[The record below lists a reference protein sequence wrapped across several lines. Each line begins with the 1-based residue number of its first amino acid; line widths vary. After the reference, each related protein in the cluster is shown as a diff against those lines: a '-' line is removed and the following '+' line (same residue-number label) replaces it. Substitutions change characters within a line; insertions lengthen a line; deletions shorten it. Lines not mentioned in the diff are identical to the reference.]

1 MKPLLQVEG
10 VSKSFAR
17 GGIPVRVLENVSM
30 EVHDGELFAIYGK
43 RASGKTTLLEIAA
56 GLADPDAGTVS
67 FNGRDMARMSQR
79 QLAGMHRDHVGWVER
94 EGPQATDV
102 PMRAHVAL
110 PLYRRLSRRQADLKA
125 LAMLERVG
133 VREYADARWSDLP
146 TSVRVF
152 VTIAQ
157 ALVREPQLLVVD
169 DPIYGL
175 AVTEREAV
183 TGLLRDVAERAGL
196 AVLLA
201 VPEMPAMLHAHQ
213 VRVLAGGSL
222 IGPAPDGTRSAD
234 VIEFP
239 RPNSA

>member
-56 GLADPDAGTVS
+56 GLADPDAGSVS

-133 VREYADARWSDLP
+133 AGEYADALWGDLP
-146 TSVRVF
+146 HTARTF
-152 VTIAQ
+152 IAIAQ
-157 ALVREPQLLVVD
+157 ALIREPDLLIAD

-183 TGLLRDVAERAGL
+183 TGLLREVASTAGVG
-196 AVLLA
+196 VLLA
-201 VPEMPAMLHAHQ
+201 VPELHPMLLADHQ
-213 VRVLAGGSL
+213 RILAGGKL
-222 IGPAPDGTRSAD
+222 IGPPPDYGGGKIVDFPRRRSA
-234 VIEFP
+234 
-239 RPNSA
+239 

>member
-94 EGPQATDV
+94 E
-102 PMRAHVAL
+102 
-110 PLYRRLSRRQADLKA
+110 
-125 LAMLERVG
+125 
-133 VREYADARWSDLP
+133 
-146 TSVRVF
+146 
-152 VTIAQ
+152 
-157 ALVREPQLLVVD
+157 
-169 DPIYGL
+169 
-175 AVTEREAV
+175 AV
-183 TGLLRDVAERAGL
+183 TGLLREVASTAGVG
-196 AVLLA
+196 VLLA
-201 VPEMPAMLHAHQ
+201 VPELHPMLLADHQ
-213 VRVLAGGSL
+213 RILAGGKL
-222 IGPAPDGTRSAD
+222 IGPPPDYGGGKIVDFPRRRSA
-234 VIEFP
+234 
-239 RPNSA
+239 

>member
-56 GLADPDAGTVS
+56 GLAAPDAGTVS
-67 FNGRDMARMSQR
+67 FDTRDIAELSARG
-79 QLAGMHRDHVGWVER
+79 LARLHRERLGWVER
-94 EGPQATDV
+94 EPQTSDV
-102 PMRAHVAL
+102 PVRVQVAF
-110 PLYRRLSRRQADLKA
+110 PLYRKLSRRRADEKS

-133 VREYADARWSDLP
+133 AGEYADALWGDLP
-146 TSVRVF
+146 HTARTF
-152 VTIAQ
+152 IAIAQ
-157 ALVREPQLLVVD
+157 ALIREPDLLIAD

-183 TGLLRDVAERAGL
+183 TGLLREVASTAGVG
-196 AVLLA
+196 VLLA
-201 VPEMPAMLHAHQ
+201 VPELHPMLLADHQ
-213 VRVLAGGSL
+213 RILAGGKL
-222 IGPAPDGTRSAD
+222 IGPPPDYGGGKIVDFPRRRSA
-234 VIEFP
+234 
-239 RPNSA
+239 